1 MLNCGVIVFAG
12 FLIGCQQLDTRL
24 PFYRDFMQ
32 KLARHSHSLGMKINQ
47 PCDMVFQPR
56 GKAAGRFLEDLVSKY
71 KGLQL
76 IVVILPKKGAD
87 SGYGM

>member
-1 MLNCGVIVFAG
+1 
-12 FLIGCQQLDTRL
+12 
-24 PFYRDFMQ
+24 MQ
-32 KLARHSHSLGMKINQ
+32 KLARHSHSLGMKINRH
-47 PCDMVFQPR
+47 CDMVFQPR

>member
-1 MLNCGVIVFAG
+1 ME
-12 FLIGCQQLDTRL
+12 
-24 PFYRDFMQ
+24 
-32 KLARHSHSLGMKINQ
+32 KLARHSQSLGMKITE
-47 PCDMVFQPR
+47 PCDVVFQPR
-56 GKAAGRFLEDLVSKY
+56 GKAVGRFLEDLVSKY